1 LCVRIASTIHPTF
14 HTPSTIHR
22 KTVNW
27 QVPLMT
33 LWPSFAWEIMPKFS
47 PLYQTLLPPLFDGKL
62 VGLINGLATR
72 TEQLEIRLEAM
83 SAGHSP
89 QVSLA
94 IIQGRGAV
102 GQ

>member
-1 LCVRIASTIHPTF
+1 VCQDRLHHPSNLPYTIHHPPQNCQLASAADDIVANF
-14 HTPSTIHR
+14 CLGNYAEVFPPLSTP
-22 KTVNW
+22 
-27 QVPLMT
+27 
-33 LWPSFAWEIMPKFS
+33 
-47 PLYQTLLPPLFDGKL
+47 PPLFDGKL